1 MKKLKSKVSITT
13 RVRPQLKEHLERIAL
28 QKDLTLS
35 SFVEHIIKKWHK
47 VIPSYLD
54 EDHLDESEARTQENG
69 SSTSYDS
76 LDEQKILDQAA
87 EIQELKNDYDNLADK
102 YDELKVDLNTTI
114 ESLEE
119 QLEEKDLEIDRLVNL
134 ANENSVEDLEG
145 RNKVLAQ
152 ELSRQREKTNLLR
165 TQVAETKDMPYLELN
180 NDERVEFSEF
190 LLFLQGKY
198 PDVTNSELVLAALYT
213 GMKNEQDFWITHRL
227 DSYFKK

>member
-35 SFVEHIIKKWHK
+35 SFVEHILKKWNK
-47 VIPSYLD
+47 VVPSYFE
-54 EDHLDESEARTQENG
+54 EDHLDESEVRTQEIG
-69 SSTSYDS
+69 CSTSFDS
-76 LDEQKILDQAA
+76 LDEQKSLDQVV
-87 EIQELKNDYDNLADK
+87 EIQELKNDYGNLEDK
-102 YDELKVDLNTTI
+102 YDELKVELNTTT

-119 QLEEKDLEIDRLVNL
+119 QLNEKDLEIDRLVNL
-134 ANENSVEDLEG
+134 MNENSIEDLKG
-145 RNKVLAQ
+145 RNKALAQ

-180 NDERVEFSEF
+180 NDERVEFSEL
-190 LLFLQGKY
+190 LLFLQEKY
-198 PDVTNSELVLAALYT
+198 PDVTDSELVLAALYT